1 MCLGI
6 PGQLVEIVDLAEHR
20 AVVDVDGVRR
30 EINIGL
36 VMGDPGGIHVGDW
49 VLIHVGFAMSKID
62 EEEAA
67 RTLSFIKDL
76 GSIYDDEID
85 QFKAEAP
92 L

>member
-6 PGQLVEIVDLAEHR
+6 PGQVVEIVDPAEHK
-20 AVVDVDGVRR
+20 AIADVEGVRR
-30 EINIGL
+30 EINVGL
-36 VMGDPGGIHVGDW
+36 LLGDEGGLDVGDW

-67 RTLSFIKDL
+67 STLEFMRGL
-76 GSIYDDEID
+76 GELYQDEVD
-85 QFKAEAP
+85 QFRESTP